1 MMKELQIKASML
13 LVGYIASLDIVFL
26 LLGKG
31 NSSFWLSDKF
41 FLYFLLPILFFA
53 LSFVSQPSD
62 AMFYARY
69 QKRTKVFLNKLNVML
84 EVSFIIVNIFWLN
97 ILVLSFCNGCPNIF
111 IVWKWHARYL
121 LGAILADT
129 VLILLDSYSF
139 FGDETW
145 TSIALYLFIIAE
157 VAVITPKSKNLTG
170 SSIRIVFSW
179 LFFDK
184 FYWFIIVIC
193 IIVISSTLALVNY
206 RKRDYL

>member
-97 ILVLSFCNGCPNIF
+97 ILVLSFWQWMSEYIYRLEMVRTIPFGSNSCRHSSDTFGF
-111 IVWKWHARYL
+111 IQ
-121 LGAILADT
+121 
-129 VLILLDSYSF
+129 F
-139 FGDETW
+139 FW
-145 TSIALYLFIIAE
+145 
-157 VAVITPKSKNLTG
+157 
-170 SSIRIVFSW
+170 R
-179 LFFDK
+179 
-184 FYWFIIVIC
+184 
-193 IIVISSTLALVNY
+193 
-206 RKRDYL
+206 